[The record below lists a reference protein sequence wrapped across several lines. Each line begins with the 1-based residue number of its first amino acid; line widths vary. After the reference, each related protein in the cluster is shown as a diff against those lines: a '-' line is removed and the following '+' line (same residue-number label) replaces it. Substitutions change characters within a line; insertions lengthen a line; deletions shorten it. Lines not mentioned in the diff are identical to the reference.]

1 MALIGNIVIGLS
13 ANTGNL
19 VKGFTQ
25 AKGVIGSLGGVLGSA
40 KAQLAGFISVAG
52 IATGITALTTDCMDA
67 IDSLGELA
75 MKLGATTAGLSALQY
90 AAGQSDVEV
99 STLEGGLKKL
109 TVKLGEAQNGSKTA
123 QAAFKALGLSAS
135 ALSGM
140 GVDQA
145 FTAIAEKIASISDP
159 TQRAAAAV
167 AIFGKAGADLLPLL
181 IEGKGGIE
189 ALKAEAEALG
199 LVLNDVDVAKVK
211 EANDAITK
219 VKLAF
224 VGIGNQIAISVAP
237 IVTDLADKFTS
248 MGLVGNKSSKMI
260 ADGVEWV
267 AKSIAFVADGIQGLT
282 ALFQGVAAGI
292 LWVLAQLAKQ
302 ITTTVQGIVGTINT
316 VLEAVD
322 MDPIGVEFTT
332 TMAAFADGLE
342 TQSHDMFK
350 KAGANLSTSNQVAV
364 NAYFDNMKK
373 KSNETAEVIKNNTSG
388 SGGLYDQFKQLG
400 QTMVTPF
407 QDMKDKAKEAFEFAS
422 KKLEDMNKKGESLTK
437 SLRTEQEIY
446 NDSVK
451 EAKELLSTG
460 SISQETF
467 DRQMKKL
474 NEDLTKNDPEKKA
487 TDSAKN
493 KTEAGLTGAVRA
505 GSSEAYSILAR
516 ARLGSN
522 DPMLKQLK
530 ISEKQEKLLDI
541 IAKNTTTQ
549 TKKEDVL
556 EFA

>member
-13 ANTGNL
+13 ANTTNL
-19 VKGFTQ
+19 VAGFNK

-75 MKLGATTAGLSALQY
+75 TKLGVTTAGLSALQY

-109 TVKLGEAQNGSKTA
+109 TIKLGEAQNGSKA
-123 QAAFKALGLSAS
+123 ANEAFKSLGLSAS

-145 FTAIAEKIASISDP
+145 FVKIAEKIASIQDP
-159 TQRAAAAV
+159 AKRASAAV

-181 IEGKGGIE
+181 VEGQGGID
-189 ALKAEAEALG
+189 ALRAEAEALG

-211 EANDAITK
+211 EANDAINK

-224 VGIGNQIAISVAP
+224 VGIGNQIAIAVAP
-237 IVTDLADKFTS
+237 IVTDLAEKFTS
-248 MGLVGNKSSKMI
+248 FGLVGKDSMATISK
-260 ADGVEWV
+260 GVEWV

-282 ALFQGVAAGI
+282 GLFQGVAAGI
-292 LWVLAQLAKQ
+292 LWILAQLSKSV
-302 ITTTVQGIVGTINT
+302 TDTVSGIVGSVNT

-322 MDPIGVEFTT
+322 MDPIGVEFVN
-332 TMAAFADGLE
+332 TMQAFSDGLE
-342 TQSHDMFK
+342 IESHKMFE
-350 KAGANLSTSNQVAV
+350 KAGANLSTSNQVLV
-364 NAYFDNMKK
+364 DGYFNELKK
-373 KSNETAEVIKNNTSG
+373 KSSETTEVIKTNNG
-388 SGGLYDQFKQLG
+388 SILDSFKQLG
-400 QTMVTPF
+400 QTMVSPF
-407 QDMKDKAKEAFEFAS
+407 QDMKDKAKEAFEFAA
-422 KKLEDMNKKGESLTK
+422 KKLEDMNKKGEALTK

-451 EAKELLSTG
+451 EAKDLLATG

-467 DRQMKKL
+467 DRQIKKL
-474 NEDLTKNDPEKKA
+474 NEDLTKNDPEKKKPE
-487 TDSAKN
+487 T
-493 KTEAGLTGAVRA
+493 KTEAGLTGAVRS
-505 GSSEAYSILAR
+505 GSAEAYGILAR
-516 ARLGSN
+516 ARLGFN
-522 DPMLKQLK
+522 DPATKQLK
-530 ISEKQEKLLDI
+530 VAEKQEKLLEV
-541 IAKNTTTQ
+541 IAKNTTQ
-549 TKKEDVL
+549 QIKQDEVL